1 MRSME
6 LTLDNKLERV
16 NYLGSKLTSEP
27 QISDV
32 REVTLT
38 ATFDLEDDNLYNAQL
53 AGTASNV
60 EVTFTSGSD
69 IFNILIRN
77 AEITEYSDDVNSFG
91 RIERTATF
99 YGLTSGSNE
108 AIRIEMT
115 NDNAS
120 GVSN

>member
-6 LTLDNKLERV
+6 LSLDNKLERV
-16 NYLGSKLTSEP
+16 NYLGSKLTTEP

-38 ATFDLEDDNLYNAQL
+38 ATFDLEDADLYNAQL
-53 AGTASNV
+53 AGTSSNV
-60 EVTFTSGSD
+60 EATFTNGSD
-69 IFNILIRN
+69 SFAITLRN
-77 AEITEYSDDVNSFG
+77 AEITQYSDDINSFG

-99 YGLTSGSNE
+99 FGISSGSDE
-108 AIRIEMT
+108 AMRIEMT

-120 GVSN
+120 AVSN